1 MPLPVG
7 STVLLIQRLKYSL
20 HQRHWPLYHFI
31 TASHCV
37 CHSHTNTR
45 CPDIAGLYRSGVL
58 WSPSNVQPGWED
70 SAAVPTGASGL
81 SGEETCYW
89 NYGVNCTVS
98 PPSVTGNLLWT
109 LHVVRQSGRYQGNAT
124 VDTEVVFPL
133 LDRAIQFYTH
143 FMVSWT
149 TQQCAVCCY
158 ASSTAEFRRLFRNIV
173 HFVFSLLDRAV

>member
-1 MPLPVG
+1 
-7 STVLLIQRLKYSL
+7 
-20 HQRHWPLYHFI
+20 
-31 TASHCV
+31 
-37 CHSHTNTR
+37 
-45 CPDIAGLYRSGVL
+45 
-58 WSPSNVQPGWED
+58 
-70 SAAVPTGASGL
+70 VPTGASGL

-143 FMVSWT
+143 FMVSW
-149 TQQCAVCCY
+149 QSNSVQ
-158 ASSTAEFRRLFRNIV
+158 
-173 HFVFSLLDRAV
+173 FVVMRYLLLSLDGCFGIYCMSFSHC